1 MIMNKMSKNTI
12 KISLATMLLG
22 LLSCST
28 EESVDNIVN
37 SDVLRINT
45 NIAPT
50 RSIIE
55 GTNFSEGDKVQLSI
69 SGAVNSVYNAEATLS
84 EGSWTISPKVVLGRQ
99 RAGVSGYAN
108 LTDTIAPDETGNQ
121 NDILFGVSTLSD
133 GYAVNWQNPVANMQF
148 YHLLSR
154 VTFELRQA
162 NGSNRL
168 KQVSLVNV
176 EKGRAINTRIP
187 TYTIRNYAEEFS
199 LGISQIGLIVGKEYT
214 TEEKAKAQAEYDAYV
229 TSVLGQIEASL
240 MPSYYGN
247 PSSLTKKVDEQLS
260 ENPVS
265 VSLLVLPTIIS
276 SYDHVQLQVVLEVNE
291 VDKVY
296 AIEIPEIVWNSNK
309 HYKYPV
315 SIDLS
320 SDKLVPLSIGDVS
333 IEKWG
338 TPKTLDGKVI
348 DTYMD

>member
-69 SGAVNSVYNAEATLS
+69 SGAANGVYNAEATLS
-84 EGSWTISPKVVLGRQ
+84 EGSWTISPKGRQ

-338 TPKTLDGKVI
+338 TPTTLDGKVI

>member
-1 MIMNKMSKNTI
+1 
-12 KISLATMLLG
+12 MLLG
-22 LLSCST
+22 LLSCSS

-55 GTNFSEGDKVQLSI
+55 GANFSEGDKVQLSI
-69 SGAVNSVYNAEATLS
+69 SGAANGVYNAEATLS
-84 EGSWTISPKVVLGRQ
+84 EGSWSISPKVVLGRQ

-108 LTDTIAPDETGNQ
+108 LIETIEPDETGNQ

-176 EKGRAINTRIP
+176 EKGRAISTQVPI
-187 TYTIRNYAEEFS
+187 YTIKNYAEKAS
-199 LGISQIGLIVGKEYT
+199 LDISQIGLLAGKEYT
-214 TEEKAKAQAEYDAYV
+214 AEEKEKVQEEYNSYV
-229 TSVLGQIEASL
+229 TKILDQIESSL
-240 MPSYYGN
+240 NPNYYEN
-247 PSSLTKKVDEQLS
+247 PSSLAKNVDEQLS
-260 ENPVS
+260 DKPFS

>member
-1 MIMNKMSKNTI
+1 MIMKKMRKNTI

-22 LLSCST
+22 LLSCSS
-28 EESVDNIVN
+28 EGNVDIIDNN
-37 SDVLRINT
+37 EVLRINT

-55 GTNFSEGDKVQLSI
+55 GTQFSEGDKVQLSI
-69 SGAVNSVYNAEATLS
+69 SGSANNIYNAEATLS
-84 EGSWTISPKVVLGRQ
+84 ENSWVISPKVVLGRQ
-99 RAGVSGYAN
+99 RAGVSGIAN
-108 LTDTIAPDETGNQ
+108 LTETIAPDETGNQ

-176 EKGRAINTRIP
+176 EKGRAISVLVP
-187 TYTIRNYAEEFS
+187 TYTIRSYAEKIS
-199 LGISQIGLIVGKEYT
+199 SDISQIGLIVGKEYT
-214 TEEKAKAQAEYDAYV
+214 TDEKTKAQEEYDVYV
-229 TSVLGQIEASL
+229 TSMLGQIEGSL

-260 ENPVS
+260 ESPLS

-276 SYDHVQLQVVLEVNE
+276 SYEHVQLQVVLEVNE
-291 VDKVY
+291 VDKIY

-333 IEKWG
+333 IEMWG
-338 TPKTLDGKVI
+338 TPTTLDGKVI